1 MQHAIHNPPK
11 PTRSILADV
20 QCRKLDVKLFMIKIS
35 VTGLSLTT
43 SNSPVG
49 GIPAPRN
56 DMRVQLAAFTPRRA
70 AGLVYEI
77 E

>member
-1 MQHAIHNPPK
+1 
-11 PTRSILADV
+11 
-20 QCRKLDVKLFMIKIS
+20 MIKIS